1 MFAKRGVGLVAP
13 PPVLTTARRLC
24 TRSRQI
30 PRLRQSALDKLA
42 AISSPVLT
50 IDCLFMRAFYERG
63 YSDATWYARYSEYLQ
78 AHGKH
83 IAELS
88 PAPFVKK
95 EFDAEPA
102 SHVLLGDLTWNSFDT
117 ILITEHANGA
127 EAARVVRQVDK
138 YVGMR
143 LVGEGS
149 LTLYGERSAA
159 FAGLPTFDGTAAGD
173 ASLSQ
178 PTARRSTD
186 CPFIYEKMDSSGW
199 TPARTPA
206 HIHGLVTRAPRSA
219 RISRHARLQPDPDA
233 RSWRIRKVLVA
244 LWTADRAVRHAL
256 RRGGGA
262 PGPRRGAGVRRG
274 RDRRPARAAQLVR
287 KCRPRLTTTPHLS
300 ACTKGPECSYAPQNA
315 A

>member
-13 PPVLTTARRLC
+13 PPVLTTARRLR
-24 TRSRQI
+24 TRSQQI

-50 IDCLFMRAFYERG
+50 IDCLFMRASYERG
-63 YSDATWYARYSEYLQ
+63 YRDATWYARYSEYLQ

-88 PAPFVKK
+88 PAPFVKM
-95 EFDAEPA
+95 EFDAEPT

-127 EAARVVRQVDK
+127 EAARVVRQVDNH
-138 YVGMR
+138 VGVR
-143 LVGEGS
+143 WLGEGS
-149 LTLYGERSAA
+149 LILYGERSAA

-173 ASLSQ
+173 AALSQ
-178 PTARRSTD
+178 PTARHWTD

-206 HIHGLVTRAPRSA
+206 HMDSWRALRDQRASA
-219 RISRHARLQPDPDA
+219 DMLAFNLIRTPDPGAYERYSSHFGPLTERYGMRLVEVAALPGLDA
-233 RSWRIRKVLVA
+233 VLVCDEDATDAQLERRSWFEN
-244 LWTADRAVRHAL
+244 AVHA
-256 RRGGGA
+256 
-262 PGPRRGAGVRRG
+262 
-274 RDRRPARAAQLVR
+274 
-287 KCRPRLTTTPHLS
+287 
-300 ACTKGPECSYAPQNA
+300 
-315 A
+315 

>member
-13 PPVLTTARRLC
+13 PPVLTTARRL
-24 TRSRQI
+24 RHVQI
-30 PRLRQSALDKLA
+30 PRLRHSALNKLA

-50 IDCLFMRAFYERG
+50 IDCLFLRADYGRG
-63 YSDATWYARYSEYLQ
+63 HDATWYARYAEYLQ

-88 PAPFVKK
+88 PAPFMKTA
-95 EFDAEPA
+95 FGAEPA

-127 EAARVVRQVDK
+127 EAARVVRQVDNH
-138 YVGMR
+138 VGVR
-143 LVGEGS
+143 WLGEGS
-149 LTLYGERSAA
+149 LILYGERSAA

-173 ASLSQ
+173 AALSQ

-206 HIHGLVTRAPRSA
+206 HMDSWRALRDQRASA
-219 RISRHARLQPDPDA
+219 DMLAFNLIRTPDPDA
-233 RSWRIRKVLVA
+233 YKRYSSHFGPLTERYGMRFVEVAALPGLDAVLVCDEDATDAQLERRSWFEN
-244 LWTADRAVRHAL
+244 AVHA
-256 RRGGGA
+256 
-262 PGPRRGAGVRRG
+262 
-274 RDRRPARAAQLVR
+274 
-287 KCRPRLTTTPHLS
+287 
-300 ACTKGPECSYAPQNA
+300 
-315 A
+315 

>member
-13 PPVLTTARRLC
+13 PPVLTTARRL
-24 TRSRQI
+24 RHVQI
-30 PRLRQSALDKLA
+30 PRLRHSALNKLA

-50 IDCLFMRAFYERG
+50 IDCLFLRADYGRG
-63 YSDATWYARYSEYLQ
+63 HDATWYARYSEYLQ

-127 EAARVVRQVDK
+127 EAARVVRQVDNH
-138 YVGMR
+138 VGVR
-143 LVGEGS
+143 WLGEGS
-149 LTLYGERSAA
+149 LILYGERSAA
-159 FAGLPTFDGTAAGD
+159 FAGLPTFDGTAAGE
-173 ASLSQ
+173 AALSQ

-206 HIHGLVTRAPRSA
+206 HMDSWRALRDQRASA
-219 RISRHARLQPDPDA
+219 DMLAFNLIRTPDPNEYKRYSSHFGPLTERYGMRFVEVAALPGLDA
-233 RSWRIRKVLVA
+233 VLVCDEDATDAQLERRSWFEN
-244 LWTADRAVRHAL
+244 AVHA
-256 RRGGGA
+256 
-262 PGPRRGAGVRRG
+262 
-274 RDRRPARAAQLVR
+274 
-287 KCRPRLTTTPHLS
+287 
-300 ACTKGPECSYAPQNA
+300 
-315 A
+315 

>member
-13 PPVLTTARRLC
+13 PPVLTTARRL
-24 TRSRQI
+24 RHVQI
-30 PRLRQSALDKLA
+30 PRLRHSALNKLA

-50 IDCLFMRAFYERG
+50 IDCLFLRADYGRG
-63 YSDATWYARYSEYLQ
+63 HDATWYARYSEYLQ

-88 PAPFVKK
+88 PAPFVKT

-127 EAARVVRQVDK
+127 EAARVVRQVDNH
-138 YVGMR
+138 VGVR
-143 LVGEGS
+143 WLGEGS
-149 LTLYGERSAA
+149 LILYGERSAA

-173 ASLSQ
+173 AALSQ

-186 CPFIYEKMDSSGW
+186 CPFIYEKMDSRGW

-206 HIHGLVTRAPRSA
+206 HMDSWRALRDQRASA
-219 RISRHARLQPDPDA
+219 DMLAFNLIRTPDPGAYERYSSHFGPLTERYGMRFFEVAALPGLDA
-233 RSWRIRKVLVA
+233 VLVCDEDATDAQLERRSWFEN
-244 LWTADRAVRHAL
+244 AVHA
-256 RRGGGA
+256 
-262 PGPRRGAGVRRG
+262 
-274 RDRRPARAAQLVR
+274 
-287 KCRPRLTTTPHLS
+287 
-300 ACTKGPECSYAPQNA
+300 
-315 A
+315 

>member
-13 PPVLTTARRLC
+13 PPVLTTARRLR
-24 TRSRQI
+24 TRSQQI

-50 IDCLFMRAFYERG
+50 IDCLFMRASYERG
-63 YSDATWYARYSEYLQ
+63 YRDATWYARYSEYLQ

-88 PAPFVKK
+88 PAPFVKT

-159 FAGLPTFDGTAAGD
+159 FAGLPTFDGTATGD
-173 ASLSQ
+173 AALSQ
-178 PTARRSTD
+178 PTARRLTD
-186 CPFIYEKMDSSGW
+186 CPFIYEKMDSRGW
-199 TPARTPA
+199 TPARTPP
-206 HIHGLVTRAPRSA
+206 HMDSWRALRDQRASA
-219 RISRHARLQPDPDA
+219 DMLAFNLIRTPDPGAYERYSSHFGPLTERYGMRFVEVAALPGLDA
-233 RSWRIRKVLVA
+233 VLVCDEDATDAQLERRSWFEN
-244 LWTADRAVRHAL
+244 AVHA
-256 RRGGGA
+256 
-262 PGPRRGAGVRRG
+262 
-274 RDRRPARAAQLVR
+274 
-287 KCRPRLTTTPHLS
+287 
-300 ACTKGPECSYAPQNA
+300 
-315 A
+315 